1 MNFGIYKGKQSWLL
15 PNCYLVSW
23 FNLSCQI
30 QRIKRGNGCAKR
42 QSGSVF
48 HYPSK
53 MRFQYLLFLYAKWS
67 CFSAH
72 HRLLQFPPIPLKMN
86 LSLKWSQ
93 QINDNAKNTDLESI
107 SVAGWWRDMK
117 DRVAYLVPS
126 VSPIGTFP
134 VPTGCSSA
142 LPKLVF
148 NLKG

>member
-1 MNFGIYKGKQSWLL
+1 MQRDKVALSSIIPAKCDSNIYFSSM
-15 PNCYLVSW
+15 PSE
-23 FNLSCQI
+23 
-30 QRIKRGNGCAKR
+30 AA
-42 QSGSVF
+42 SV
-48 HYPSK
+48 HTTVY
-53 MRFQYLLFLYAKWS
+53 
-67 CFSAH
+67 FS
-72 HRLLQFPPIPLKMN
+72 FPRIPLKMN

-93 QINDNAKNTDLESI
+93 QINDSAKNTDLESI